1 MKKEVKR
8 GCLSVSTMDEA
19 GLQESISMNARQ
31 LIKVPVDWKMRY
43 FKKDGTVYAVTQL
56 IKDMVR
62 FRYHNLAEL
71 QWPDEQYD
79 VIFCRNV
86 IVYMDI
92 QKKKEI
98 LQGLYQSLKPGGYL
112 FLGNGEIIRPGHGK
126 WEFLGHSVYQKK

>member
-1 MKKEVKR
+1 M
-8 GCLSVSTMDEA
+8 
-19 GLQESISMNARQ
+19 
-31 LIKVPVDWKMRY
+31 
-43 FKKDGTVYAVTQL
+43 TQL